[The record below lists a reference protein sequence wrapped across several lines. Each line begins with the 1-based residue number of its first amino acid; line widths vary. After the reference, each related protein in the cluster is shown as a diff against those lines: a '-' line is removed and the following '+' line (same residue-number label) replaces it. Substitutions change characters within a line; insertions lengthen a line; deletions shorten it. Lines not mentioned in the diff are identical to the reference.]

1 MFTPDELEVII
12 CGKEVIDFKDLE
24 ANCHYEGY
32 TKDSPVIKLE
42 LIKVEICGKFC
53 IV

>member
-24 ANCHYEGY
+24 ANAHYEGY
-32 TKDSPVIKLE
+32 TKDSPV
-42 LIKVEICGKFC
+42 VR
-53 IV
+53 

>member
-32 TKDSPVIKLE
+32 TKDSPVIK
-42 LIKVEICGKFC
+42 
-53 IV
+53 